1 MKSSGIGRGLGSGGK
16 SMLTIP
22 ELLGNDAGE
31 IELLKEFA
39 SEYRD
44 QLPSRHEIDVARTFE
59 MSWNIASDRAKEIL
73 RVLGELA
80 PVPVPRTLLRLVL
93 NLPRLGGTRDLLEK
107 RLAELRRL
115 SLAESTATG
124 IRLRIG

>member
-1 MKSSGIGRGLGSGGK
+1 
-16 SMLTIP
+16 MLTIP